1 MVGVQQESRDNM
13 LGNEEKDIRIEV
25 ATKKWLDSVEEMQ
38 KMIQKMIDG
47 EVSKGKLS
55 LPSSKMKKLYRY
67 LEDLIKIY

>member
-1 MVGVQQESRDNM
+1 M